1 MHDNSDP
8 VVDHT
13 EEAHENSLTW
23 MRLKCRNL
31 LIKMQGWISV
41 RDKITKRVLHLSK
54 EDRDSLW
61 IIHELQ
67 ELAIDSKEVLDVLS
81 FE

>member
-1 MHDNSDP
+1 
-8 VVDHT
+8 
-13 EEAHENSLTW
+13 
-23 MRLKCRNL
+23 
-31 LIKMQGWISV
+31 MQGWISV